1 MELAAK
7 TEASSE
13 PVKPAEEVQADA
25 EIGEQEQ
32 PDRADVQESRKTSRS
47 GGSMLEKARQSA
59 QQIADAPITEEVEE
73 ELKQMRANAAA
84 ERIAAFATAYNSG
97 QGMPQPVQTPQHE
110 QLKPVQPP
118 VQQIAQAQQ
127 ELVSQVEQTPP
138 AQQKPVQAQPPEQQ
152 TVQVQPSAD
161 AITAVTVTI
170 NGEKLTLTG
179 KKDYIYVDV
188 FDHIDFDLSK
198 PKGKTVETLI
208 NGRKAQYVEPLKT
221 GDVLDIFWKD

>member
-1 MELAAK
+1 M
-7 TEASSE
+7 
-13 PVKPAEEVQADA
+13 
-25 EIGEQEQ
+25 
-32 PDRADVQESRKTSRS
+32 
-47 GGSMLEKARQSA
+47 
-59 QQIADAPITEEVEE
+59 
-73 ELKQMRANAAA
+73 
-84 ERIAAFATAYNSG
+84 
-97 QGMPQPVQTPQHE
+97 
-110 QLKPVQPP
+110 
-118 VQQIAQAQQ
+118 QQIAQAQQ

-161 AITAVTVTI
+161 AITAVTVTV

>member
-1 MELAAK
+1 
-7 TEASSE
+7 
-13 PVKPAEEVQADA
+13 
-25 EIGEQEQ
+25 
-32 PDRADVQESRKTSRS
+32 
-47 GGSMLEKARQSA
+47 
-59 QQIADAPITEEVEE
+59 
-73 ELKQMRANAAA
+73 MRANAAA

-97 QGMPQPVQTPQHE
+97 QGMPQPVQTPRHE

-118 VQQIAQAQQ
+118 VQQAAQGQPSLEPIQVQQAAQGQ
-127 ELVSQVEQTPP
+127 PSPE
-138 AQQKPVQAQPPEQQ
+138 PVQMATQTAPTPVQTAQPPEQQ
-152 TVQVQPSAD
+152 TVQEQAQVQPSAD
-161 AITAVTVTI
+161 AITAVTVTV

>member
-1 MELAAK
+1 
-7 TEASSE
+7 
-13 PVKPAEEVQADA
+13 
-25 EIGEQEQ
+25 
-32 PDRADVQESRKTSRS
+32 
-47 GGSMLEKARQSA
+47 
-59 QQIADAPITEEVEE
+59 
-73 ELKQMRANAAA
+73 
-84 ERIAAFATAYNSG
+84 
-97 QGMPQPVQTPQHE
+97 MPQPVQTTQHE

-127 ELVSQVEQTPP
+127 EPVSQVEQTPP

-161 AITAVTVTI
+161 AITAVTVTV

>member
-1 MELAAK
+1 
-7 TEASSE
+7 
-13 PVKPAEEVQADA
+13 
-25 EIGEQEQ
+25 
-32 PDRADVQESRKTSRS
+32 
-47 GGSMLEKARQSA
+47 MLEKARQSA

-84 ERIAAFATAYNSG
+84 ERIAAFATAYNNG
-97 QGMPQPVQTPQHE
+97 QGMPQPVQTLQPA
-110 QLKPVQPP
+110 KPAQTP
-118 VQQIAQAQQ
+118 VQQAAQGQVQQ
-127 ELVSQVEQTPP
+127 EQAGQTPP
-138 AQQKPVQAQPPEQQ
+138 AQPESVQTAQATEHPAPAGSTPTSQQ
-152 TVQVQPSAD
+152 QAD
-161 AITAVTVTI
+161 AITAVTVTV

-208 NGRKAQYVEPLKT
+208 NGRRAQYVEPLKT

>member
-1 MELAAK
+1 
-7 TEASSE
+7 
-13 PVKPAEEVQADA
+13 
-25 EIGEQEQ
+25 
-32 PDRADVQESRKTSRS
+32 
-47 GGSMLEKARQSA
+47 MLEKARQSA

-118 VQQIAQAQQ
+118 VQQ
-127 ELVSQVEQTPP
+127 
-138 AQQKPVQAQPPEQQ
+138 KPVQAQPPEQQ
-152 TVQVQPSAD
+152 TVQEQAQVQPSAD
-161 AITAVTVTI
+161 AITAVTVTV